1 MQTFRVA
8 FLGAGRIGQRHL
20 TNLNTISGVT
30 VQVVADTNADM
41 AAQGAAIVNA
51 PRYTSDIMAAI
62 AADDVDAV
70 MICTPTGTHPA
81 LIKAAV
87 RAGKPVWC
95 EKPVALSLADVDDL
109 TAFMADYPHVPV
121 MIGYMRRFDARYQL
135 AKQRLDAGEL
145 GQIERWNS
153 KSIDGSPPSLAF
165 IKTSGGICIDMI
177 IHDFDLATY
186 FVGDVDEVMAYGA
199 VLVDPGFIEAG
210 DVDTI
215 TVMLRFANGALG
227 VIEGGRRTAWGYDIR
242 TEIMGSKE
250 RAFVAFPNSTP
261 SNMEGAASPVAD
273 HGAGFTEAYRTE
285 LRYFFDCLRSGT
297 TPRPDIAEAA
307 KSLRVA
313 VAAAQSMHEGR
324 PVKVGQGS

>member
-1 MQTFRVA
+1 
-8 FLGAGRIGQRHL
+8 
-20 TNLNTISGVT
+20 
-30 VQVVADTNADM
+30 
-41 AAQGAAIVNA
+41 
-51 PRYTSDIMAAI
+51 
-62 AADDVDAV
+62 
-70 MICTPTGTHPA
+70 MIN
-81 LIKAAV
+81 
-87 RAGKPVWC
+87 
-95 EKPVALSLADVDDL
+95 
-109 TAFMADYPHVPV
+109 YPHVPV

-145 GQIERWNS
+145 GVVERWNS
-153 KSIDGSPPSLAF
+153 KSIDDSPPSLAF

-215 TVMLRFANGALG
+215 TVILRFANGALG
-227 VIEGGRRTAWGYDIR
+227 VIEGGRRTAWGSDIR

-250 RAFVAFPNSTP
+250 RAFVAFPNSPP
-261 SNMEGAASPVAD
+261 SNLAGAASPVAD
-273 HGAGFTEAYRTE
+273 HDEGFTEAYRTE

-297 TPRPDIAEAA
+297 TPHPDIAGAA

-324 PVKVGQGS
+324 PVKVGKGK